1 MNNLSKEQKEVRA
14 LFRKL
19 IKSRCHDF
27 PSEGPLR
34 TSQIHGVYI
43 IYSPEGS
50 VLHVG
55 RTTRAKGGLE
65 QRLRNHLAGAS
76 SFSNQYIQA
85 TMGNHMSILRQGY
98 SFRFIEV
105 SDMKQRA
112 YLEAYTIGM
121 LCPEHIGTSGG

>member
-1 MNNLSKEQKEVRA
+1 MNQLSKEQKEVRA
-14 LFRKL
+14 LYREL
-19 IKSRCHDF
+19 LKSPRHDF
-27 PSEGPLR
+27 PAEGPLR
-34 TSQIHGVYI
+34 TSQRHGVYI
-43 IYSPEGS
+43 IYSPEGK

-55 RTTRAKGGLE
+55 RTTRAKSGLE
-65 QRLRNHLAGAS
+65 QRLRNHLSGAS

-85 TMGNHMSILRQGY
+85 AMGNHMSVLRKGY